1 MTGIAAKMLAAKRLT
16 VGEWV
21 KTSDGRKV
29 WRVTV
34 LPPAERK

>member
-1 MTGIAAKMLAAKRLT
+1 MFGFTAKRLAAKRLT

-34 LPPAERK
+34 LPPEERK